1 MNKTKNLRSR
11 ILPLLF
17 VPALAAFGQEPG
29 DYRVEGKVAD
39 ATFSGVIY
47 MTDALTRDT
56 LGSAEVK
63 QGKYVFTGR
72 VEKPRYALVFSRETR
87 SGGAFILEPG
97 QIVLQGT
104 RQATGTGTPMNDE
117 FQAFNRA
124 LLEIEAA
131 LRENRKS
138 GEAARAEIVSLAGGM
153 MAKHPDDV
161 LGVLA
166 VIRTVGLLDDAALLD
181 LIEKAGSFVQQQEP
195 VARKKKALLARI
207 ATAEGKK
214 FTDFSAEYEGKRQ
227 SLSDYVGKGQYVLAD
242 FWASWCGPCR
252 REIPHIAAVYNKYKA
267 EGLVV
272 LGVATWDKPADTQKA
287 MKELDITWPQIMNA
301 QYAGSDAYGIE
312 GIPQIILF
320 GPDGTIL
327 KRDLRGE
334 EMVRT
339 IDEIMSQSK

>member
-1 MNKTKNLRSR
+1 
-11 ILPLLF
+11 
-17 VPALAAFGQEPG
+17 
-29 DYRVEGKVAD
+29 
-39 ATFSGVIY
+39 
-47 MTDALTRDT
+47 
-56 LGSAEVK
+56 
-63 QGKYVFTGR
+63 
-72 VEKPRYALVFSRETR
+72 
-87 SGGAFILEPG
+87 
-97 QIVLQGT
+97 
-104 RQATGTGTPMNDE
+104 
-117 FQAFNRA
+117 
-124 LLEIEAA
+124 
-131 LRENRKS
+131 
-138 GEAARAEIVSLAGGM
+138 

-327 KRDLRGE
+327 KRNLRGE

>member
-17 VPALAAFGQEPG
+17 VPVLAAFGQEPG
-29 DYRVEGKVAD
+29 DYRVEGQVAD
-39 ATFSGVIY
+39 AAYSGTIY

-63 QGKYVFTGR
+63 QGKFVFTGR
-72 VEKPRYALVFSRETR
+72 VEKPHFANAASRGARYN
-87 SGGAFILEPG
+87 GIFILEPG

-104 RQATGTGTPMNDE
+104 QPGIGSGTPMNDE
-117 FQAFNRA
+117 FRAFHQAVGEMETA
-124 LLEIEAA
+124 LWEK
-131 LRENRKS
+131 RKS
-138 GEAARAEIVSLAGGM
+138 EAEVRGGIRQLVEGLI
-153 MAKHPDDV
+153 AKHPDDV

-166 VIRTVGLLDDAALLD
+166 FVRVGGLLGDEDKLALID
-181 LIEKAGSFVQQQEP
+181 KAGSFVQQQP
-195 VARKKKALLARI
+195 QIARSRKAIAARI